1 MIYSIIYRPFSLHFT
16 QKRVNLH
23 WKVRKSV
30 SITHKIELSSVIY
43 EKGGQE
49 MSMINHHKRIKI
61 DMLFGFCN
69 KHATFGTNALIVS

>member
-1 MIYSIIYRPFSLHFT
+1 MTFSDYVPKSLQNSNNFSSFFFALY
-16 QKRVNLH
+16 KKSVNLH

-61 DMLFGFCN
+61 DMLFGF
-69 KHATFGTNALIVS
+69 L